1 VWYQTNMGAEP
12 PGKLAL
18 GKLAGFTL
26 FASIAAL
33 VIGGLGVATGTPW
46 WAVTIIIFAVVLGA
60 AFALRR
66 QQTGRWTYERRSWVG
81 EQDGRSV
88 KLVFD
93 EKLVVLNRLEL
104 VVDGEQIDRGT
115 IFYGVKELSGA
126 GVTVAVGSGWIG
138 ECTGV
143 VLCGSSGEE
152 RSLSERPG
160 G

>member
-1 VWYQTNMGAEP
+1 MGAQP

-26 FASIAAL
+26 FAFIAAL
-33 VIGGLGVATGTPW
+33 VIGELGVATGK
-46 WAVTIIIFAVVLGA
+46 WAVTMIIFAVVLGV

-93 EKLVVLNRLEL
+93 EKLVLNRLEL
-104 VVDGEQIDRGT
+104 MVDGEQIDRGT

-143 VLCGSSGEE
+143 VLRGWSGEE